1 MFSNIISDSITP
13 TFVSAGIDTPYA
25 PNVQTLYQ
33 TGLIPGSPAAEVQP
47 IDPITSRLDAFAEA
61 GQSRDASMRS
71 DYFNWDKS
79 GAAAYTNDDH
89 FSTIGFNP
97 LVGNITD
104 PATGNSVN
112 PYQIRYQQ
120 AADWGDVLSK
130 GAGLFV
136 GLAGLTAKAGLQS
149 DAHLINALFN
159 PFSWADYAS
168 GKDTFTSK
176 MMGSPEELMET
187 DKELKDIMNKYH
199 IFQTPE
205 TQDGIFNKEF
215 FGDIIGQLGFSA
227 GAAGYM
233 LGTGILMAGF
243 GRLLG
248 SGKTIAAMTRL
259 GKAME
264 KMKDVGHLDDLKKV
278 ENLINSGK
286 TATKI
291 AEDVNMVKK
300 MTDLGRNRSFI
311 QGVVENFTPFY
322 QAITDAK
329 AVKTAGGTG
338 WNMLQASV
346 PGLIKNYT
354 MLSAARA
361 EASIEAAGTYGD
373 LYIGLMDSFYE
384 KEGRMPDAT
393 EAANIKNAAYGAAT
407 DNYIVNTGLLMTMN
421 SIQFGNMMSKFS
433 STKRL
438 FRELAEA
445 SDDGLMAVK
454 GTLKDGT
461 KDVYRV
467 YNKNAFGGIGAYNKV
482 RKDFGL
488 GTAMYTVLKNNAKH
502 VGKWEVSEGLQ
513 ELLQEGSNKSLTEYY
528 KNMYHGNKDVDGN
541 ILNRV
546 DLAKGLGDQLNKEG
560 WKTFLMGSVTGL
572 FMSPLTSAVMYGKTA
587 GAKALNSNVREAA
600 ENKKKTVETNR
611 QLLETF
617 FNNPDTATKGFS
629 RFKEQM
635 KVSKNIGDAAAT
647 NDPYMS
653 HNSKDDAISQAAGAA
668 VKAGMLDAFVDNIRM
683 MGDGRF
689 TPEEFMQQFNLTE
702 KVDPKQYADQL
713 ATNVEQ
719 YYVNWQNLKDRYAD
733 LVMPELEKDPAKQLD
748 AIWKKAALN
757 EAIEIMAYNSYHAES
772 AMKRAAEV
780 KTAAGQIPGIGQT
793 TSRIFDLFGN
803 NSEIDKEVKL
813 LQTNLKTLKD
823 TAAGDP
829 ALMKQV
835 ESTEARIKILEDWKR
850 DYNKM
855 LDTKEESDENT
866 TLKEALLKQFKGY
879 VVLDNI
885 LADRDTKNLLDAD
898 FEKAF
903 KLLGD
908 YNAINRD
915 YSQYIEIQNLLSNPK
930 NFVTLHSKL
939 FDSMMAAKDI
949 VKEEAKKEADLRAD
963 ITNGD
968 PVPEDTTKEDIDDDD
983 FADSDVLPVD
993 TYTLV
998 ETIDNE
1004 LKATIEE
1011 KKEQLQD
1018 KKERLK
1024 KEQELSDLLINY
1036 PTMDQLS
1043 PLQLVR
1049 FRGQNGYIERDEET
1063 GALYFNGEDGR
1074 SFVIDKI
1081 DGDYSKPSYEYE
1093 VLIVENKEQPT
1104 PIEVSEDTEGRV
1116 VITMYGTEYVNMYS
1130 DPLMAINKDANGNV
1144 ISVDLNVNDT
1154 NKAPRTF
1161 KGKNSNLANEIA
1173 YNILLHTY
1181 EKENSR
1187 AREES
1192 SSTSSATNAADDI
1205 NRKEQVIIEG
1215 TEQDQAA
1222 DSEIETN
1229 NNTSSTN
1236 KEEEELYFLELLLAA
1251 KTAKDVQDI
1260 VEFLEEDGKEEYSF
1274 LLDEAA
1280 EKLSKL
1286 QEQEE
1291 KERLIEEEKKAN
1303 VVKANKR
1310 KEIQKQWADE
1320 IAAIKKKYLNTSK
1333 NPKTPEE
1340 LAKKE
1345 QLIEAANKKYQAL
1358 LDALDGKSTTVTTT
1372 YIVNQPDKTK
1382 IQNINNMNI
1391 LTLKGTPEQIAA
1403 KDAVLRDT
1411 TPEELRAGLRI
1422 VARRSVDD
1430 IERVELPD
1438 GKIQLL
1444 DKRVTT
1450 TVKDLG
1456 TFPEDNED
1464 AIQAAIKQAMLPFK
1478 KGDYVQQM
1486 RSTYTVAVYYRDTLI
1501 GYLQP
1506 PQQYLFTF
1514 NGQLV
1519 DVGSLTIEQFKATAL
1534 IPKDKTADQALIEF
1548 KENVKNSN
1556 AIWDTLEPLLA
1567 AGNMELSGEEIP
1579 MKIVP
1584 SPGERDFIRE
1594 KDSIETVRPTLAEVQ
1609 EQYEI
1614 EGIIDSSANEV
1625 FYGDASLLEQQPVYA
1640 GNLGNYRVAVKLP
1653 NGQRVWV
1660 QAKGIK
1666 MTDSD
1671 VKNIAKKINAYFTKI
1686 KRTAKDRET
1695 LNKLLDTVFITT
1707 TPQDGDGIF
1716 FDMLISDNGNL
1727 ALRWYDPFRG
1737 ANGASGVIDVVRNE
1751 VPFTDMDSFT
1761 TYLTDVIN
1769 VAMKSDA
1776 AVKKGVMWPEGGVTF
1791 TEYNVRKQPN
1801 VDALDQMEITSNI
1814 GLVKNIGASVIPA
1827 AAVPIRNRIEAPI
1840 VQENIPEEPAVEGN
1854 SSVTVSVAVS
1864 QEINGTV
1871 VNNTETTVESLNN
1884 INDPDA
1890 LLAALRNIVQ
1900 KTVPADEVFTGQSVE
1915 NIGRFSDYI
1924 KKNLPAWLT
1933 LEEVD
1938 SFIDTLYNNNITV
1951 GEFMYYLDKTGNVQ
1965 AVIRTNK
1972 DSVGKYH
1979 EAFHMVFRLLLPQDT
1994 IDRLFSEVAGVYAA
2008 TPERLQALRESSPI
2022 YAEMSEEQLTEALY
2036 EEYMADAFDAFRMGR
2051 TDRITT
2057 GIRGFFNKLT
2067 DWINW
2072 LWAQFTGAD
2081 MKGLF
2086 YEIESGSFNN
2096 STVQSNQFIKN
2107 IGTSA
2112 NVAKKV
2118 IPIGTDIIQTPS
2130 GPKEVTK
2137 YLPQQEGEIISS
2149 TMAALFLKKALLE
2162 GSYNTNAVY
2171 KEILDIYAAMYNP
2184 NDPKYDD
2191 RFKAMMRVDKE
2202 AAIRWFLRLKE
2213 RYTLFSSDA
2222 GRDALKDAAN
2232 VYLKIAGI
2240 KTDMEEDETEDLTDD
2255 YGERNVEDRKRPTTY
2270 AALSSFLRM
2279 FIGGTTVTYT
2289 DEFGN
2294 IEFSAGVPL
2303 VQSIN
2308 ANKVYNGMIKLL
2320 SNQSE
2325 GVDMISRMW
2334 SMRNDDSNPETA
2346 AFIRELIKETGLEYN
2361 EETNTFSTA
2370 KIQILIQ
2377 QVIKG
2382 FNMFELDHLF
2392 VQMDTDNKVRVFS
2405 ANSQEVAQNQLNAW
2419 NADYETRL
2427 GNKLVGKT
2435 KADIKSIVTAATQG
2449 LDGFLATMNTKQA
2462 LATHLTTPELKDLS
2476 KQLSNSIYAGTGIKL
2491 SPRYIEYSIAVAKNE
2506 DVRTREQ
2513 RILINGYTDVEP
2525 LTAEDV
2531 RGIKYSLLKG
2541 ENIFMETADN
2551 LGAIG
2556 RLKTMALGNA
2566 QFDESVNTMSYQTAD
2581 GETVYSHTLPS
2592 WITVT
2597 TNKLNNSRHLEELMQ
2612 DPDRRSFL
2620 LESERFLEQARQRKV
2635 KVIGADGLKRVDTFE
2650 PGATVDDTG
2659 RAITNTDGKVIGDF
2673 TGREFLIYLFST
2685 YIKPKNVVTA
2695 QSPIE
2700 KRTDEDGD
2708 TYATESFTTAP
2719 VMLRTIEAKNQMF
2732 FMELPIV
2739 AAVENNRLSQQ
2750 VLDIMYDMVLQEQQ
2764 RIARVKEEIKTIAD
2778 QATRPLGSNEIR
2790 VEVKEGYHTGKSPR
2804 GLKLFNT
2811 ALIVGDMAADIEAGK
2826 PIDREALT
2834 EQLNR
2839 YWLAETEALITD
2851 MRVLGMIRK
2860 ESDGSIKN
2868 LLAPEYLFKGAQGQ
2882 AGEYNLE
2889 KGNFF
2894 HNVMQVFVNDYVN
2907 SAAANRLLLGEEA
2920 MSFKNTIDQVKRAS
2934 GWAAAGPDM
2943 RVLVTAPEW
2952 GINHTL
2958 NTFHHFT
2965 FADPRFRKMSD
2976 GVDKATGDK
2985 ADAQMYMTEKAL
2997 RYALF
3002 GFGTLN
3008 KTQVEALNTLA
3019 DGNQLSKEAM
3029 FGEDGLKKAGAF
3041 NSMKLVYFD
3050 GQNYLKN
3057 STIALFKG
3065 FTSLPDSNGEYTIPF
3080 PGREHLHELRLK
3092 MEEFEAK
3099 SDTIV
3104 FGHPVTASKGMKVD
3118 IAPTVS
3124 AVTDSSFQQL
3134 DAQYMRKQVENP
3146 SNKIEITAPTQAMI
3160 QIMAEQSP
3168 NTKVVFLG
3176 SEKDSEGKDWTVG
3189 RIREIYQESIAQRK
3203 TNSFNTAVNDIVN
3216 YEEGLVELQ
3225 TSIDIGKLSPK
3236 QGQFIK
3242 HAQEMLMA
3250 TGASSQELGFF
3261 ELDKNGEPIYDQNFP
3276 AVLTKYTQLFLSYFS
3291 KGILSEKVPGMS
3303 VATVSPWG
3311 IRKIKVVKSI
3321 WKEGDKGYKKALEGQ
3336 PRTWKVVTDAEI
3348 RANPAAYSNAIDW
3361 STQDE
3366 YARRYEGL
3374 KEGAIIVDDLR
3385 HNYPKYDENGNY
3397 LGQFSE
3403 CLIPAHYKDVMDKIP
3418 DALRFMFGIRIPS
3431 DDKHSYVALEYV
3443 DTLPAQYGSVGVFPQ
3458 EIIEISGMDFDI
3470 DKMYIEMAATYLVGD
3485 TRVPYGTAVTLEQQ
3499 FREYVSWQLE
3509 NNKSLKED
3517 INKELKTDESLKELL
3532 FSLDIRKDRQE
3543 ELLQQAI
3550 DANRLVSFSDAS
3562 LSIIPGIVETQEQ
3575 YTYGNEETGYQQGTK
3590 NYFSNTLVKGKDY
3603 NALFIAA
3610 KKEVIR
3616 AFADGVPNIETLQRA
3631 IEFKKMAITMQNF
3644 LDRGMPVTSEQFR
3657 DRGGVR
3663 LNNGVLTN
3671 RALSAK
3677 LAMLNNDDIA
3687 LDTEEQ
3693 LSILNQG
3700 TSVDILS
3707 SLVDDLVVEFT
3718 AMQSNES
3725 IPAADKKNITR
3736 VLKVLQEP
3744 DVNVDSLRG
3753 KLASNMNN
3761 KEGSRNIGAAVLS
3774 MLVFSTLNQHNMTL
3788 SSKDYQLSFNN
3799 QDYLSFINTKTSDG
3813 ARKFAQIS
3821 AIVNAMTDNAK
3832 ERLAAKL
3839 GLNIEAVGY
3848 VSTMVSLGV
3857 PIKTA
3862 TLMMLQPIVRTYF
3875 KQLQATKGSV
3885 KTDEEKKIRAST
3897 LLINMIDS
3905 VKNIGGVELTDT
3917 NMVSNIAGGDNNTA
3931 VSASA
3936 IRMLYKVDQV
3946 SQNIAQIA
3954 KVTRLQKGLPKTW
3967 EEVGSILTAVASL
3980 SDPMTPAPIP
3990 FYDVIDTD
3998 PIMSTNIRILQQIDS
4013 IAPAFFTEKTAVFK
4027 NITDIIHANFEP
4039 ERMVDRDRYTATVKN
4054 DLLSFLAIKA
4064 YMHDMATKPEVID
4077 SLRHSLIYPTAGQQ
4091 TIVDIVKELR
4101 ELISTEGSGRN
4112 RKNLMLHKFLNAVD
4126 AKITETG
4133 IDELRVNNWT
4143 KLSEG
4148 YIESLAGA
4156 FVDLYSN
4163 SITDKNNKP
4172 LNTHTQAIAIFNY
4185 LLVKDGGQFKNNS
4198 FIRYIPPF
4206 VFMDLLSSS
4215 KKVNE
4220 MMKIGYRATEED
4232 YMRVFGA
4239 TLQDVRK
4246 QFVDSYGMH
4255 TNNFYNIK
4263 KVSGVQGAVTVNS
4276 TGIKINTTTPPAV
4289 KLETIGGFSYTTD
4302 INEAT
4307 GAKVV
4312 IYMLPYYVKILDKL
4326 YKLSTVD
4333 GAAVSTGSST
4343 PIQTGTTAEY
4353 TLVYGGSRGSKS
4365 TSIMTGV
4372 FGELPMRPGIQPAAT
4387 QGQTEVAPV
4396 PTAVDLKDK
4405 GTPIKRVIGD
4415 RYVNEYADGT
4425 IVEVENDG
4433 SRDIPDAYYDI
4444 FADPAANDSFVPQ
4457 EEFFAPFEEESARS
4471 AQPVETSSIK
4481 QVYNSNTEIQKIGT
4495 TKEYEEYV
4503 NNIFPAS
4510 KVKEVLYH
4518 GTRGTELFPV
4528 FRVEQADIRNYG
4540 STAIFLADEKYAS
4553 THGKTI
4559 PVVINAKNPLDVSG
4573 NSFMRR
4579 RLKQGFQQ
4587 PIGTR
4592 DARDILAENTNNDSL
4607 IGTDYNES
4615 DYKQNKTVVVKTPQ
4629 QIHILGTAADVK
4641 GFKNWKEGKQIYS
4654 IEDIRTI
4661 AIEAATTQQS
4671 HWSTPYILNTKYGSL
4686 KTWWNRSDMI
4696 KEITKGLHDD
4706 ALSSFIISSTKSQ
4719 QPVVSS
4725 QTMRQTDLF
4734 APQQT
4739 ISDSS
4744 IKRPFPGVENIP
4756 DTGLTTAQ
4764 ANEFIALIQ
4773 PQILNQAYIENK
4785 ARTANRMFSFGLRWA
4800 KKIPNETERSKQRV
4814 AGSRT
4819 NKVAIKGPVPT
4830 DRDPY
4835 GYYKTDQNNNPLP
4848 TLGNLEPIIEFIE
4861 SKLGIDMSNYDS
4873 VLANIYESGS
4883 FIHQHRD
4890 TTESES
4896 AKKYPVIVLNLGAD
4910 GNLIYHTEFS
4920 DETKYNVATNTY
4932 NKFEVDVTKHSQLP
4946 IKNGGI
4952 YAFGVGGVNRFT
4964 FNHRV
4969 SENTQNTVTKPIT
4982 VPVWDAEGNK
4992 TGEQQLKNYRITLT
5006 FRRAQD
5012 ITEDVPKEP
5021 KRIGSSQTIE
5031 PVQQPTAVQLP
5042 GSVWKTELAAIY
5054 KEKKLTVDEYTW
5066 TMDKIGLRDG
5076 RRVAGIPDTTIL
5088 EEIKAC

>member
-1 MFSNIISDSITP
+1 MFSNIISDNTTP
-13 TFVSAGIDTPYA
+13 MFASTGIKTPYL
-25 PNVQTLYQ
+25 PSVQSLYE
-33 TGLIPGSPAAEVQP
+33 TGMIPGNPTADVQS
-47 IDPITSRLDAFAEA
+47 IDPIPGMLSDFAAA

-71 DYFNWDKS
+71 DTFNWDKS
-79 GAAAYTNDDH
+79 GAAQYVNDRH
-89 FSTIGFNP
+89 FATMGFNP
-97 LVGNITD
+97 FAGNITD
-104 PATGNSVN
+104 PTAGKSVN
-112 PYQIRYQQ
+112 PYEIRYNQ
-120 AADWGDVLSK
+120 ASDWGDVLSK
-130 GAGLFV
+130 GAGQFA
-136 GLAGLTAKAGLQS
+136 GLALLTAKSAWQS
-149 DAHLINALFN
+149 DVHLWNAISNSSSWTDLF
-159 PFSWADYAS
+159 S
-168 GKDTFTSK
+168 GNTDTFVSK
-176 MMGSPEELMET
+176 LAGSPEELMET

-205 TQDGIFNKEF
+205 TQEGIFNKEF
-215 FGDIIGQLGFSA
+215 FGDIVGQLGFSV

-233 LGTGILMAGF
+233 LGTGLLMGGLGRIAGA
-243 GRLLG
+243 
-248 SGKTIAAMTRL
+248 SKNIAALTRL

-264 KMKDVGHLDDLKKV
+264 QLKDAGHLDDLKNV

-300 MTDLGRNRSFI
+300 MTDLGKNRAFI

-354 MLSAARA
+354 MFSAARA
-361 EASIEAAGTYGD
+361 EASVEAAGTYGD

-393 EAANIKNAAYGAAT
+393 EAMNIKNAAYGAAT
-407 DNYIVNTGLLMTMN
+407 DNFIVNTGLLMTMN
-421 SIQFGNMMSKFS
+421 SIQFGNMLSKFS

-445 SDDGLMAVK
+445 SDDGFMAVK

-461 KDVYRV
+461 KDVYKV

-488 GTAMYTVLKNNAKH
+488 GTAMYTILKNNAKN

-528 KNMYHGNKDVDGN
+528 TNMYHGNKDVDGN

-635 KVSKNIGDAAAT
+635 KVSKNIGDAVAT

-713 ATNVEQ
+713 ADNIEQ

-733 LVMPELEKDPAKQLD
+733 LVMPELERDPAKQLD

-780 KTAAGQIPGIGQT
+780 KTAAGQIPGIGQA
-793 TSRIFDLFGN
+793 TSRVFDLFGN
-803 NSEIDKEVKL
+803 NSELDKEVKL
-813 LQTNLKTLKD
+813 LKTNLKTLQG
-823 TAAGDP
+823 TAEGDP
-829 ALMKQV
+829 ELQEQV
-835 ESTEARIKILEDWKR
+835 KVTEDRIKYLEQWKEE
-850 DYNKM
+850 YNKL
-855 LDTKEESDENT
+855 LDSKEESEEMDI
-866 TLKEALLKQFKGY
+866 LKKKLQFTMRAYIMG
-879 VVLDNI
+879 DNI
-885 LADRDTKNLLDAD
+885 AAGRSNTNLLDAD

-908 YNAINRD
+908 YNAVNRD

-968 PVPEDTTKEDIDDDD
+968 PVPEDITKDDTDDDD

-993 TYTLV
+993 IYTPV
-998 ETIDNE
+998 PDTV
-1004 LKATIEE
+1004 T
-1011 KKEQLQD
+1011 
-1018 KKERLK
+1018 
-1024 KEQELSDLLINY
+1024 
-1036 PTMDQLS
+1036 
-1043 PLQLVR
+1043 
-1049 FRGQNGYIERDEET
+1049 EET
-1063 GALYFNGEDGR
+1063 
-1074 SFVIDKI
+1074 
-1081 DGDYSKPSYEYE
+1081 P
-1093 VLIVENKEQPT
+1093 EQ
-1104 PIEVSEDTEGRV
+1104 
-1116 VITMYGTEYVNMYS
+1116 
-1130 DPLMAINKDANGNV
+1130 A
-1144 ISVDLNVNDT
+1144 
-1154 NKAPRTF
+1154 
-1161 KGKNSNLANEIA
+1161 
-1173 YNILLHTY
+1173 
-1181 EKENSR
+1181 
-1187 AREES
+1187 
-1192 SSTSSATNAADDI
+1192 
-1205 NRKEQVIIEG
+1205 
-1215 TEQDQAA
+1215 
-1222 DSEIETN
+1222 
-1229 NNTSSTN
+1229 
-1236 KEEEELYFLELLLAA
+1236 
-1251 KTAKDVQDI
+1251 
-1260 VEFLEEDGKEEYSF
+1260 
-1274 LLDEAA
+1274 
-1280 EKLSKL
+1280 
-1286 QEQEE
+1286 
-1291 KERLIEEEKKAN
+1291 
-1303 VVKANKR
+1303 
-1310 KEIQKQWADE
+1310 
-1320 IAAIKKKYLNTSK
+1320 
-1333 NPKTPEE
+1333 
-1340 LAKKE
+1340 
-1345 QLIEAANKKYQAL
+1345 
-1358 LDALDGKSTTVTTT
+1358 TTVTSTPAAP
-1372 YIVNQPDKTK
+1372 IKNQEDKDK

-1456 TFPEDNED
+1456 TFPEDDED
-1464 AIQAAIKQAMLPFK
+1464 AIQSAIKQAMMPFK

-1506 PQQYLFTF
+1506 RQQYLFTF

-1534 IPKDKTADQALIEF
+1534 IPKNMPAAEALTQF
-1548 KENVKNSN
+1548 QNNVQNSLDV
-1556 AIWDTLEPLLA
+1556 WSTLEPLLA

-1584 SPGERDFIRE
+1584 SPGERDFNRE

-1625 FYGDASLLEQQPVYA
+1625 FYGNTSLLEQQPVYA

-1666 MTDSD
+1666 MTDEYITK
-1671 VKNIAKKINAYFTKI
+1671 VAERITTFFNKKKKTE
-1686 KRTAKDRET
+1686 KDTET
-1695 LNKLLDTVFITT
+1695 LNKLLATVFITT
-1707 TPQDGDGIF
+1707 RPEDGNGIF
-1716 FDMLISDNGNL
+1716 FSLRISKNGNL

-1737 ANGASGVIDVVRNE
+1737 ANGASGVIDVIRNE

-1761 TYLTDVIN
+1761 AYLTDVIN

-1854 SSVTVSVAVS
+1854 SSVTVSVAVA
-1864 QEINGTV
+1864 QD
-1871 VNNTETTVESLNN
+1871 VNNTQAAVESLNN
-1884 INDPDA
+1884 IEDA
-1890 LLAALRNIVQ
+1890 DDLLAAMRAL
-1900 KTVPADEVFTGQSVE
+1900 KTVPTDEVFTGQSIE

-1924 KKNLPAWLT
+1924 KKNLPSWLT

-1994 IDRLFSEVAGVYAA
+1994 IDRLLSEVAGVYAA
-2008 TPERLQALRESSPI
+2008 TPERLQTLRESSPI
-2022 YAEMSEEQLTEALY
+2022 YTEMSEEQLTEALY

-2051 TDRITT
+2051 TERVTT

-2112 NVAKKV
+2112 NIAKKV

-2171 KEILDIYAAMYNP
+2171 KEILDTYAAMYNP

-2270 AALSSFLRM
+2270 AALSSFLRQ
-2279 FIGGTTVTYT
+2279 FIGGTTVAYT

-2308 ANKVYNGMIKLL
+2308 ANQVYNGMIKLL

-2325 GVDMISRMW
+2325 GVDMVSRMW

-2361 EETNTFSTA
+2361 QETNTFVTA
-2370 KIQILIQ
+2370 KNSILIQ

-2427 GNKLVGKT
+2427 GNKLIGKT
-2435 KADIKSIVTAATQG
+2435 KADIKSTVTAATQG

-2541 ENIFMETADN
+2541 DNIFMETADN

-2620 LESERFLEQARQRKV
+2620 LESERFLEQARQRKI

-2659 RAITNTDGKVIGDF
+2659 RAITNTDGKVMGDF

-2764 RIARVKEEIKTIAD
+2764 RIARVKEEIETIVD
-2778 QATRPLGSNEIR
+2778 QATRPLDTNEVR
-2790 VEVKEGYHTGKSPR
+2790 VEVKEGYHTGKKNDDGTWKTWPR
-2804 GLKLFNT
+2804 GLKLFNA
-2811 ALIVGDMAADIEAGK
+2811 ALMVGDMAADIEAGK
-2826 PIDREALT
+2826 PIDREMLN

-2976 GVDKATGDK
+2976 GVDKDGKLEATGDK

-3057 STIALFKG
+3057 STIALFKS
-3065 FTSLPDSNGEYTIPF
+3065 FTSLPDSSGEYTIPF

-3099 SDTIV
+3099 SATIV

-3118 IAPTVS
+3118 IASTVS

-3160 QIMAEQSP
+3160 QIMAEQNP
-3168 NTKVVFLG
+3168 DTKVVFLG
-3176 SEKDSEGKDWTVG
+3176 SEKDSDGNDWTVG
-3189 RIREIYQESIAQRK
+3189 RILKIYQESIAQRK

-3216 YEEGLVELQ
+3216 YEDGLVELQ

-3261 ELDKNGEPIYDQNFP
+3261 ELDKNGDPIYDMNFP

-3374 KEGAIIVDDLR
+3374 QVGDIIVDDLR

-3418 DALRFMFGIRIPS
+3418 EALRFMFGIRIPS

-3485 TRVPYGTAVTLEQQ
+3485 TRVPYGTAVTEEEKMLEWLTWQLDNKTPLKTLLASKIDSDPEIKELRREIKDLLRYREDLQQQWADTELFMRDIISKSVQTEIRGEQADVKAQRQVAEQQ
-3499 FREYVSWQLE
+3499 LIDLRNYYLG
-3509 NNKSLKED
+3509 
-3517 INKELKTDESLKELL
+3517 ESLKELGL
-3532 FSLDIRKDRQE
+3532 PTDLD
-3543 ELLQQAI
+3543 
-3550 DANRLVSFSDAS
+3550 SF
-3562 LSIIPGIVETQEQ
+3562 
-3575 YTYGNEETGYQQGTK
+3575 NK
-3590 NYFSNTLVKGKDY
+3590 KGGEK
-3603 NALFIAA
+3603 
-3610 KKEVIR
+3610 
-3616 AFADGVPNIETLQRA
+3616 
-3631 IEFKKMAITMQNF
+3631 
-3644 LDRGMPVTSEQFR
+3644 
-3657 DRGGVR
+3657 

-3700 TSVDILS
+3700 TSVDILT
-3707 SLVDDLVVEFT
+3707 DLVKELAAEF
-3718 AMQSNES
+3718 ASMSSNENVL
-3725 IPAADKKNITR
+3725 AASKKNVDR
-3736 VLKVLQEP
+3736 VLRLLQEP
-3744 DVNVDSLRG
+3744 DVNVDSMRG

-3799 QDYLSFINTKTSDG
+3799 QDYLSFINTKTTDG

-3848 VSTMVSLGV
+3848 VSAMVSLGV

-3875 KQLQATKGSV
+3875 KQLQATKGAV

-3897 LLINMIDS
+3897 LLTNMIDS
-3905 VKNIGGVELTDT
+3905 VKNIGGVEITDS

-3967 EEVGSILTAVASL
+3967 EEIGSILTAVASL
-3980 SDPMTPAPIP
+3980 SDPMVPASIP
-3990 FYDVIDTD
+3990 FYDVIYTD

-4013 IAPAFFTEKTAVFK
+4013 IAPAFFTEKTTAFK

-4039 ERMVDRDRYTATVKN
+4039 ERMADRDRYTATVKN

-4064 YMHDMATKPEVID
+4064 YMHNMATKPEVID

-4112 RKNLMLHKFLNAVD
+4112 RKNLMIHKFLNAVD
-4126 AKITETG
+4126 TKITETG

-4220 MMKIGYRATEED
+4220 MMKLGYRATEED
-4232 YMRVFGA
+4232 YMRVFGDS
-4239 TLQDVRK
+4239 LGNVRK

-4276 TGIKINTTTPPAV
+4276 IGIKINTTAPPAV
-4289 KLETIGGFSYTTD
+4289 RLETIGGFSYTTD

-4312 IYMLPYYVKILDKL
+4312 VYMLPYYVKILDKL

-4333 GAAVSTGSST
+4333 DAAVSTGSST

-4372 FGELPMRPGIQPAAT
+4372 FGELPMRPGIQPATT
-4387 QGQTEVAPV
+4387 QGQSEAAPV

-4425 IVEVENDG
+4425 VVEVENDG

-4457 EEFFAPFEEESARS
+4457 EEFSAPFEEDSTVSA
-4471 AQPVETSSIK
+4471 
-4481 QVYNSNTEIQKIGT
+4481 
-4495 TKEYEEYV
+4495 
-4503 NNIFPAS
+4503 
-4510 KVKEVLYH
+4510 
-4518 GTRGTELFPV
+4518 
-4528 FRVEQADIRNYG
+4528 
-4540 STAIFLADEKYAS
+4540 
-4553 THGKTI
+4553 
-4559 PVVINAKNPLDVSG
+4559 
-4573 NSFMRR
+4573 
-4579 RLKQGFQQ
+4579 
-4587 PIGTR
+4587 
-4592 DARDILAENTNNDSL
+4592 
-4607 IGTDYNES
+4607 
-4615 DYKQNKTVVVKTPQ
+4615 
-4629 QIHILGTAADVK
+4629 
-4641 GFKNWKEGKQIYS
+4641 
-4654 IEDIRTI
+4654 
-4661 AIEAATTQQS
+4661 
-4671 HWSTPYILNTKYGSL
+4671 
-4686 KTWWNRSDMI
+4686 
-4696 KEITKGLHDD
+4696 
-4706 ALSSFIISSTKSQ
+4706 

-4725 QTMRQTDLF
+4725 QPM
-4734 APQQT
+4734 
-4739 ISDSS
+4739 
-4744 IKRPFPGVENIP
+4744 
-4756 DTGLTTAQ
+4756 
-4764 ANEFIALIQ
+4764 
-4773 PQILNQAYIENK
+4773 
-4785 ARTANRMFSFGLRWA
+4785 
-4800 KKIPNETERSKQRV
+4800 
-4814 AGSRT
+4814 
-4819 NKVAIKGPVPT
+4819 
-4830 DRDPY
+4830 
-4835 GYYKTDQNNNPLP
+4835 
-4848 TLGNLEPIIEFIE
+4848 
-4861 SKLGIDMSNYDS
+4861 
-4873 VLANIYESGS
+4873 
-4883 FIHQHRD
+4883 
-4890 TTESES
+4890 
-4896 AKKYPVIVLNLGAD
+4896 
-4910 GNLIYHTEFS
+4910 
-4920 DETKYNVATNTY
+4920 
-4932 NKFEVDVTKHSQLP
+4932 
-4946 IKNGGI
+4946 
-4952 YAFGVGGVNRFT
+4952 
-4964 FNHRV
+4964 
-4969 SENTQNTVTKPIT
+4969 
-4982 VPVWDAEGNK
+4982 
-4992 TGEQQLKNYRITLT
+4992 
-5006 FRRAQD
+5006 
-5012 ITEDVPKEP
+5012 
-5021 KRIGSSQTIE
+5021 E
-5031 PVQQPTAVQLP
+5031 PVQQPIAVEQGRYVTYNEDTYIVTQQNSNGTWQIYDPTKEGTAAKKSVAEKNLTPTTNKASIVEYKGKEYIVTPKQTIISLTTNKKMEWGPENGDRNAILSMIQPTAVQQSIQFKEHPLADYPSRTRENASADVTIALAVDFNSAGEKLTKNSVTQQGKMYIPIDLNKGLAVTPERVDKIVDMLNRIGKPEITMNIAGNGIYTMAGQYTQPQLDEFMYQLLSAVLQSPNLKTKIVAGRTGGQTGMDEAGAKAMSRLGIPTTVLAPKGWKMRGIDGKDVSGATEFQKRFLPAGSPLP

-5054 KEKKLTVDEYTW
+5054 KEKGDKKGRTELEW
-5066 TMDKIGLRDG
+5066 TNAAIRFRDKERSEGTTDQQIL
-5076 RRVAGIPDTTIL
+5076 DT
-5088 EEIKAC
+5088 IKCIK